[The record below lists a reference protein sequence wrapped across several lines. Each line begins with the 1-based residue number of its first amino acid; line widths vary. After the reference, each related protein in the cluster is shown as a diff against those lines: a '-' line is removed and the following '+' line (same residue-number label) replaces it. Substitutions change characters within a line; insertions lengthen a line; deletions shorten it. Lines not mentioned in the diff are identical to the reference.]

1 MPPSA
6 TAVPPH
12 EFSLTRAV
20 RALESGELTAT
31 ALLADCLD
39 RIDAREPVV
48 GAWEHLDRDAAVR
61 RARLLDDGPRQGLL
75 HGVPVGVKDIIDT
88 ADQPTGYGSPRHRG
102 HRPDRD
108 AWCVARLRASGAV
121 LVGKTVTTEFA
132 YFTPGRTANPH
143 APHHTPGGSSSGSAA
158 AVADRMVPLALG
170 TQTAGSTIRPAA
182 YCGTAGHVA
191 TPGAFPLTGIAGLS
205 HTLDSLGLLTR
216 TVEDLALARAAL
228 LGRAAHSRDAVLP
241 DVPHP
246 VVLICSG
253 TGPGVP
259 DRTAYGF
266 HPTDGAMDRAMEDT
280 RLTLLAAGAEVRE
293 LAIDADLAELVRTH
307 ATVMAYEAARA
318 LATEYDAGA
327 LNTTHTTDDTR
338 AASDAYA
345 AGPPVGP
352 PGEQPLSAPLR
363 RLVED
368 GHRVSRFDYLA
379 ALDHAAAQRRRL
391 QALLESADAV
401 LAPAAAGPA
410 PAGLTATGSPVF
422 SRPWQVLGLPAVAVP
437 GHRDADGLP
446 LGVQLIGRVG
456 GDEHLLAVAHRVERL
471 LAASDG

>member
-6 TAVPPH
+6 TTVPPH

-48 GAWEHLDRDAAVR
+48 GAWEHLDRNAAVR

-170 TQTAGSTIRPAA
+170 TQTAASTIRPAA

-228 LGRAAHSRDAVLP
+228 LGRAAHSRDAALP
-241 DVPHP
+241 DVPRP

-307 ATVMAYEAARA
+307 TTVMAYEAARA

-327 LNTTHTTDDTR
+327 LSTTHTTDDTR

-345 AGPPVGP
+345 AGPPAGP

-368 GHRVSRFDYLA
+368 GHRVSRLDYLA

-391 QALLESADAV
+391 QALLESADAL
-401 LAPAAAGPA
+401 LAPAATGPA
-410 PAGLTATGSPVF
+410 PAGLAATGSPVF
-422 SRPWQVLGLPAVAVP
+422 SRPWQMLGLPAVAVP

-456 GDEHLLAVAHRVERL
+456 GDEHLLAVAHRMERL